1 MARSLSLSKGR
12 EGVSE
17 NRRGAHWAPVLQG
30 DTMRIV
36 FMGTPDL
43 SRTVLEALLA
53 AGHELV
59 LAVTQPD
66 REKGRGK
73 ALQMSP
79 VKELALERGIP
90 VYQPE
95 RIRREESVAWLE
107 DFFREKPADIGVVA
121 AFGQILP
128 QRVLDMPRLGCL
140 NVHTSL
146 LPKYRGAAPIQQAIL
161 AGEKETG
168 VTIMQMDAGL
178 DTGDILLQR
187 SLPIEERET
196 GGSLTEKLAALGGAL
211 LCETLSRLEDGL
223 IIPIPQMGESSYA
236 PQIRKE
242 QGLIDWNRPAEEIE
256 RQIRAFDPWPGS
268 YTFCQGKRMILKSA
282 RLLPEE
288 RPKEAKPGCVLR
300 AGQDCLAVACGR
312 GVLRLERLKPEG
324 KKEMEA
330 AAYLRG
336 CALSAGDSM
345 GEIHE

>member
-53 AGHELV
+53 AGHEIV
-59 LAVTQPD
+59 LAITQPD

-79 VKELALERGIP
+79 VKDLALERGIP

-95 RIRREESVAWLE
+95 KIRREESISWLE
-107 DFFREKPADIGVVA
+107 AFFQEEPADIGVVA

-196 GGSLTEKLAALGGAL
+196 GGSLTEKLAALGGELLCDAL
-211 LCETLSRLEDGL
+211 LRLEEGQL
-223 IIPIPQMGESSYA
+223 IPVPQMGGGSYA
-236 PQIRKE
+236 GQADDSEK
-242 QGLIDWNRPAEEIE
+242 RPA
-256 RQIRAFDPWPGS
+256 AAG
-268 YTFCQGKRMILKSA
+268 GK
-282 RLLPEE
+282 
-288 RPKEAKPGCVLR
+288 AKGGKTRLR
-300 AGQDCLAVACGR
+300 AAGGAGLPGGGLRPGGAPAGAPKAR
-312 GVLRLERLKPEG
+312 RKKGNGGGGLFKRLRLVCRGQHGGKP
-324 KKEMEA
+324 
-330 AAYLRG
+330 
-336 CALSAGDSM
+336 
-345 GEIHE
+345 